1 MEHENRTCD
10 RAQMEALV
18 EKLCHLVE
26 RQLTHARAGNAS
38 QVAALG
44 ERTNEIV
51 AEMARAIRDV
61 PSGIES
67 QRARLEKLYRELELV
82 LEAGKD
88 DVRDRLE
95 QLRQVKRAVG
105 TYRGATASK

>member
-10 RAQMEALV
+10 RAQIEALAD
-18 EKLCHLVE
+18 KLCYLVE
-26 RQLTHARAGNAS
+26 CQLAHARAGNAS
-38 QVAALG
+38 HVEALG
-44 ERTNEIV
+44 GRTNDIV
-51 AEMARAIRDV
+51 AQIVRSIRDV
-61 PSGIES
+61 PSAIEP

>member
-10 RAQMEALV
+10 RAQIETLA

-26 RQLTHARAGNAS
+26 RQLTYARAGNLS
-38 QVAALG
+38 QVEALG
-44 ERTNEIV
+44 DRTNEIV
-51 AEMARAIRDV
+51 AEMARAIRRV
-61 PSGIES
+61 PSVVEP

-82 LEAGKD
+82 LEAGKN

-95 QLRQVKRAVG
+95 QLQQVKRAVG
-105 TYRGATASK
+105 TYRGATAP